1 MGGLL
6 RCDGCGAIRWDVLG
20 LTGADDVECEMC
32 GEPLKPERRRPG
44 RRPTNRKFSP
54 GTLAERRETV
64 ARPRV
69 PAPPAA

>member
-20 LTGADDVECEMC
+20 LTAGKQPECSTC

-44 RRPTNRKFSP
+44 RRAIAGRFERKP
-54 GTLAERRETV
+54 DAERRDV
-64 ARPRV
+64 A
-69 PAPPAA
+69 APPPV